1 MHYLRTHLPATFIA
15 NKMARNALI
24 EQAIDDLI
32 SQKKP
37 NVAATAKKYN
47 IVRTTLMRRYKGQ
60 TSSAE
65 EARSRSTQL
74 LTNTQEKVIVEYL
87 NKLSDRGFHPS
98 PQILENLVTEVV
110 GHPIGGRW
118 QERFC
123 KRHKNVLKSIY
134 LRGIDHVRVVADN
147 SKYFQHYFASVNA

>member
-1 MHYLRTHLPATFIA
+1 MA
-15 NKMARNALI
+15 NNALI

-37 NVAATAKKYN
+37 NVRATARKYG
-47 IVRTTLMRRYKGQ
+47 VVHSTLLRRFKGQ

-74 LTNTQEKVIVEYL
+74 LTNAQEEVIIEYL

-98 PQILENLVTEVV
+98 PQILENLVVEMV

-118 QERFC
+118 VERFC
-123 KRHKNVLKSIY
+123 KRHGNVLKSIY
-134 LRGIDHVRVVADN
+134 LRGMDRVRIIADN
-147 SKYFQHYFASVNA
+147 SRHFQHYFATVSAQSLTNSMYYASVVLG